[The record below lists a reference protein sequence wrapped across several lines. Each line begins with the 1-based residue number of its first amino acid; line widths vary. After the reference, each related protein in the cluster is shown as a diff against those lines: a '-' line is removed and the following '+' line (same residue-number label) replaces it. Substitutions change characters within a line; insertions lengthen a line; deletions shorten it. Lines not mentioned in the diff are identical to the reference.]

1 MTHTRLPLI
10 TVFGLGHMRPASGT
24 WGSMP
29 PVVIA
34 GILWLVG
41 CSPAAT
47 KPVSPL
53 LFDAVKSMG
62 SGVAEGVYYGVL
74 SILFLVFCWACV
86 RFGDQAEAMFGHD
99 PKECVA
105 DETAGQCLSLLVL
118 PAAAF
123 MTWKSAVLWLGVSFV
138 LFRIFDIVKPWPARQ
153 IQKAPGGW
161 GILLDDLFAGT
172 YAAIVVGVASRML

>member
-1 MTHTRLPLI
+1 MKHKLSLI

-29 PVVIA
+29 PVVVA
-34 GILWLVG
+34 GLLWLFG
-41 CSPAAT
+41 
-47 KPVSPL
+47 VSPGVWKPGTSMFYDVGRL
-53 LFDAVKSMG
+53 LG
-62 SGVAEGVYYGVL
+62 SQVALGVYYGVL
-74 SILFLVFCWACV
+74 SVIFLVFCWACV
-86 RFGDQAEAMFGHD
+86 RFGDQAEATFGHD

-105 DETAGQCLSLLVL
+105 DETAGQCLPLLVL

-123 MTWKSAVLWLGVSFV
+123 VTWKSAMLWLGISFL

-161 GILLDDLFAGT
+161 GILLDDLFAGA
-172 YAAIVVGVASRML
+172 YAAIVVGVASRL

>member
-1 MTHTRLPLI
+1 MKRSGSLPLI

-29 PVVIA
+29 PLIIA

-41 CSPAAT
+41 CSPASS
-47 KPVSPL
+47 KPITPL
-53 LFDAVKSMG
+53 LFDATKSLG
-62 SGVAEGVYYGVL
+62 SNTAAGVYYGVL
-74 SILFLVFCWACV
+74 AAICLIFCWACIH
-86 RFGDQAEAMFGHD
+86 FGDQAEATFGHD

-105 DETAGQCLSLLVL
+105 DETAGQCLPLLVL

-123 MTWKSAVLWLGVSFV
+123 MTWKSALLWLAASFV

-153 IQKAPGGW
+153 IQKARAGW

-172 YAAIVVGVASRML
+172 YAAIVVGVLSRL